1 MEKHSISTFSDS
13 IINTSNDVEK
23 AFESLSIF
31 LEDVI
36 ENNHIETE
44 GGLPPQSALA
54 ILNLTQKG
62 MIAIRKDA
70 KKILEI
76 TSQ

>member
-76 TSQ
+76 SSQ